1 MIRLATVWLLP
12 LLLLASDPSL
22 GADDLLQEIAAR
34 LEISERI
41 GGHFEQSREV
51 SFLSSPL
58 RATGSFNIDSSGGLA
73 WLVEEPVR
81 SLMEV
86 QDGVVSLDGRVVDDP
101 GTGQFMAMILTA
113 FMQRDLAPVAA
124 QFQVAGVSR
133 AEDWQL
139 DLTPRNLL
147 WRRVIAGV
155 TLHGDG
161 YLRTVTIS
169 ETDGS
174 ATRIVFT
181 NLVGESRVDRD
192 DES

>member
-1 MIRLATVWLLP
+1 M
-12 LLLLASDPSL
+12 LLASVPSG

-34 LEISERI
+34 LKISERI
-41 GGHFEQSREV
+41 GGRFEQSREV
-51 SFLSSPL
+51 SFLSRPL
-58 RATGSFNIDSSGGLA
+58 RAKGTFSIDSSGALA

-86 QDGVVSLDGRVVDDP
+86 RGGVVSLDGRVVDDP

-113 FMQRDLAPVAA
+113 FMQRDLTPVAA
-124 QFQVAGVSR
+124 QFSIAGESR
-133 AEDWQL
+133 EQDWRL

-155 TLHGDG
+155 TLHGDA

-174 ATRIVFT
+174 ATRIEFSDV
-181 NLVGESRVDRD
+181 VGEPKPSRD
-192 DES
+192 DDS